1 MRCDIRAFVFLRPS
15 GFDPAADSGAWKRL
29 VLDVAASKIERE
41 QTTCR
46 LRKLVRKLA

>member
-1 MRCDIRAFVFLRPS
+1 MRCDIRAIVFLRRN
-15 GFDPAADSGAWKRL
+15 GFDPAADSSAWERL

-46 LRKLVRKLA
+46 L